1 MNIRRFSLEVASAF
15 VGLALFAGGGA
26 ALANSSG
33 NSAIMC
39 GGTGMNPGQAFQ
51 LDSLIGGPA
60 AGPDQTQT
68 PAEFAELLGADSLG
82 EFLQESCVQVH

>member
-1 MNIRRFSLEVASAF
+1 
-15 VGLALFAGGGA
+15 
-26 ALANSSG
+26 
-33 NSAIMC
+33 
-39 GGTGMNPGQAFQ
+39 MNPGQAFQ